1 MKNLTIAQLLDN
13 YPFVI
18 DFFQQNLLDVA
29 GFEHRTFAEYL
40 SIMKETADE
49 DIATDIHSLP
59 EELEAY
65 IEQMRVFLG
74 LNQESGVHSL
84 TILPGADKTGAAERF
99 KRLDIVPSQIVSI
112 VGPTGSGKSR
122 LLADIE
128 WAAQG
133 DTPTGRSILIN
144 DAPPDPKWRY
154 SPNYKLVAQLSQ
166 NMNFVIDL
174 SVGEFLHMHAESR
187 MVNNADQVV
196 QRILDGANEL
206 AGEAF
211 LADTPVTSLSGGQ
224 SRALMIS
231 DTAILSSSPIVLI
244 DEIENAGIDR
254 KKALD
259 ILISQDKIVLMATHD
274 PLLALMADR
283 RIVIQRGG
291 IYDIIETSAE
301 EKHFLTKLEQM
312 DALMQESRR
321 LLRGGKSVTE
331 TSLTRIC

>member
-1 MKNLTIAQLLDN
+1 MKHLTIAQLLDK
-13 YPFVI
+13 YPFVM
-18 DFFQQNLLDVA
+18 DFFKQNLLDIS
-29 GFEHRTFAEYL
+29 GFENQTFTEYL
-40 SIMKETADE
+40 SLMKEGAAE
-49 DIATDIHSLP
+49 DIAVDITTLP

-65 IEQMRVFLG
+65 IEQMRLFLG
-74 LNQESGVHSL
+74 LGQEHGVNFL
-84 TILPGADKTGAAERF
+84 TILPGTDKTGAAERF
-99 KRLDIVPSQIVSI
+99 KRLDIYPSQIVSI

-144 DAPPDPKWRY
+144 DTPPDPKWRY
-154 SPNYKLVAQLSQ
+154 SPNHKLVAQLSQ

-187 MVNNADQVV
+187 MVNNAGQVV
-196 QRILDGANEL
+196 KKILDGANEL
-206 AGEAF
+206 AGEEF
-211 LADTPVTSLSGGQ
+211 RADTPVTSLSGGQ

-231 DTAILSSSPIVLI
+231 DTAILSASPIVLI

-259 ILISQDKIVLMATHD
+259 ILVSQDKIVLMATHD

-283 RIVIQRGG
+283 RIVIQKGG
-291 IYDIIETSAE
+291 IYNIIETSAE

-321 LLRGGKSVTE
+321 LLRSGEFLGRHLINQT
-331 TSLTRIC
+331 